1 MNQYTFN
8 EIIEKINEKLTESD
22 DDTITFIYNQLFEIP
37 INYIGDDIWE
47 EEIND
52 TETVIEDDTYDYDEL
67 EEKKYQPMKQKNNK
81 HKFFDPDD
89 YNDNIDF

>member
-1 MNQYTFN
+1 MDQFTFN
-8 EIIEKINEKLTESD
+8 EIIEKITEKLTESD
-22 DDTITFIYNQLFEIP
+22 DDTITFIYNQLFETP
-37 INYIGDDIWE
+37 IIYVGDDMWE

-52 TETVIEDDTYDYDEL
+52 VETIVEDDKYDYDEI
-67 EEKKYQPMKQKNNK
+67 EEKYQSTKRKNNI